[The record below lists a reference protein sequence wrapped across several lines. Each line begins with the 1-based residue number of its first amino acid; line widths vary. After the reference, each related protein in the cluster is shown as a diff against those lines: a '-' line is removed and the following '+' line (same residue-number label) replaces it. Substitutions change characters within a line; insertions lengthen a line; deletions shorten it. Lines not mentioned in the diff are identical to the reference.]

1 MEEKFIS
8 GLFTKKN
15 EKSPDFVLASLSF
28 KTEQFIEWL
37 KGHTNAAGYCNVDVL
52 RSQDGGVYSKHND
65 WQPSGDSEQFV
76 KNNGQV
82 EVKPREDELEISQ
95 IPF

>member
-1 MEEKFIS
+1 MEEKFIK

-37 KGHTNAAGYCNVDVL
+37 KDHTNGSGYCNVDVL
-52 RSQDGGVYSKHND
+52 RGNDGSVYSKHND
-65 WQPSGDSEQFV
+65 WQPSVDKEQFV
-76 KNNGQV
+76 KDGINIKV
-82 EVKPREDELEISQ
+82 EPREEMPVSSIN
-95 IPF
+95 F